1 MDNHH
6 SGYMAV
12 FCGDSHSRCTHNAGS
27 DNSDVGTDE
36 NVAAAAGSMSLKDT
50 HRDSNMVVVHVE
62 AKLVPYNS
70 FRLDSAKNHIEH
82 FLRDNHVSLL
92 LHALIADL
100 GSSPSSSPSSP
111 FVRNNVLSIRICEA
125 RSSVAAESPTDDI
138 VALATCSL
146 DIHVYQDVAQPI
158 SHELGQDSVCT
169 AMHWELPCSELGG
182 LWESLVFDEDLPL
195 SLLDYVY
202 TSILFSDME
211 IDTNIINVN
220 RVILLHGP
228 PGSGKTTL
236 CRALAQKL
244 SIRLADRFSF
254 GRLVEINSHSLF
266 SKFFSESSKLVMQL
280 FQTLHDLLDDQDTF
294 VCILMDEVESLSAA
308 RKASAAGLEPSDAI
322 RVVNALLTQI
332 DRLRQRK
339 NVLVLATSN
348 ITEAIDV
355 AFIDR
360 ADIKQYIGNPS
371 QNAIYQILSSCL
383 VELMEKKLISPP
395 VSLLGLRELDLFSNS
410 SPASKRLLDISRQC
424 EGMSGR
430 ALRKLPFLTHARCIR
445 TRTSTLAR
453 FLDAL
458 HDTVRWEQHSR
469 KEMGCALDS
478 TLAFTTE

>member
-1 MDNHH
+1 
-6 SGYMAV
+6 
-12 FCGDSHSRCTHNAGS
+12 
-27 DNSDVGTDE
+27 
-36 NVAAAAGSMSLKDT
+36 
-50 HRDSNMVVVHVE
+50 
-62 AKLVPYNS
+62 
-70 FRLDSAKNHIEH
+70 
-82 FLRDNHVSLL
+82 
-92 LHALIADL
+92 
-100 GSSPSSSPSSP
+100 
-111 FVRNNVLSIRICEA
+111 
-125 RSSVAAESPTDDI
+125 
-138 VALATCSL
+138 
-146 DIHVYQDVAQPI
+146 
-158 SHELGQDSVCT
+158 
-169 AMHWELPCSELGG
+169 
-182 LWESLVFDEDLPL
+182 
-195 SLLDYVY
+195 
-202 TSILFSDME
+202 ME

-445 TRTSTLAR
+445 VWQCLTLA
-453 FLDAL
+453 
-458 HDTVRWEQHSR
+458 S
-469 KEMGCALDS
+469 
-478 TLAFTTE
+478 